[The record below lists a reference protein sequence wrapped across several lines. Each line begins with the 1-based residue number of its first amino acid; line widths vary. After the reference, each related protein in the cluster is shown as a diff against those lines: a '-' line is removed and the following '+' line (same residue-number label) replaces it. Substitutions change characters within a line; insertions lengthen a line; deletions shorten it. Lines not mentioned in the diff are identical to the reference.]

1 MTQKTKETIAETMSV
16 VKWIVPIIFGVVIL
30 WLNSRYATVEAYD
43 ALENKVQTMQVI
55 SKENEA
61 DLNKKVEIINTKLE
75 YILTDVKE
83 IKAKVK

>member
-1 MTQKTKETIAETMSV
+1 MTQKTKETLAETVSV
-16 VKWIVPIIFGVVIL
+16 VKWIVPILFGVVIL

-43 ALENKVQTMQVI
+43 ALENKVQSIEVLGKQ
-55 SKENEA
+55 NEA
-61 DLNKKVEIINTKLE
+61 DLNKKIEIINTKLE

>member
-1 MTQKTKETIAETMSV
+1 MTQKTKETIAETVSI
-16 VKWIVPIIFGVVIL
+16 VKWIIPIIFGVVIL

>member
-1 MTQKTKETIAETMSV
+1 MTQKTKETIAETASAI
-16 VKWIVPIIFGVVIL
+16 KWIAPIIFGVVIL

-43 ALENKVQTMQVI
+43 ALENKIQTIQMSSSQ
-55 SKENEA
+55 NEA

>member
-1 MTQKTKETIAETMSV
+1 MTQKTKETLAETVSI
-16 VKWIVPIIFGVVIL
+16 VKWIVPILFGVVIL

-43 ALENKVQTMQVI
+43 ALENKVQSIEVSGKQ
-55 SKENEA
+55 NEA
-61 DLNKKVEIINTKLE
+61 DLNKKIEIINTKLE

>member
-1 MTQKTKETIAETMSV
+1 MKETLEETASL
-16 VKWIVPIIFGVVIL
+16 VKWIAPIIFGILIL
-30 WLNSRYATVEAYD
+30 WLNSRYSTVEAYNI
-43 ALENKVQTMQVI
+43 LENKVETI
-55 SKENEA
+55 EFSNSKNEA